1 MDEAFMKERAL
12 HIRNLAE
19 KADPFIKRRLL
30 DLAASYESRLGR
42 PSQASMRASFKP
54 SVRKKLRSRKL
65 SPCGRLEPLRL
76 LECSRIDSSIGDRRE
91 QNSFVSRDSSPGGN
105 LDC

>member
-30 DLAASYESRLGR
+30 DLAASYERRLGR
-42 PSQASMRASFKP
+42 PSQSSMRLLSSQASE
-54 SVRKKLRSRKL
+54 R
-65 SPCGRLEPLRL
+65 
-76 LECSRIDSSIGDRRE
+76 
-91 QNSFVSRDSSPGGN
+91 N
-105 LDC
+105 LDHES

>member
-30 DLAASYESRLGR
+30 DLAASYESRLER
-42 PSQASMRASFKP
+42 PSQASMRP
-54 SVRKKLRSRKL
+54 L
-65 SPCGRLEPLRL
+65 SNQPQKE
-76 LECSRIDSSIGDRRE
+76 
-91 QNSFVSRDSSPGGN
+91 N
-105 LDC
+105 LDP

>member
-30 DLAASYESRLGR
+30 DLTASYESRLGR
-42 PSQASMRASFKP
+42 PSQASMRLVSSQP
-54 SVRKKLRSRKL
+54 PERN
-65 SPCGRLEPLRL
+65 LEN
-76 LECSRIDSSIGDRRE
+76 E
-91 QNSFVSRDSSPGGN
+91 N
-105 LDC
+105 

>member
-30 DLAASYESRLGR
+30 DLAASYERRLGR
-42 PSQASMRASFKP
+42 PSQASMRLLSSQASE
-54 SVRKKLRSRKL
+54 R
-65 SPCGRLEPLRL
+65 
-76 LECSRIDSSIGDRRE
+76 
-91 QNSFVSRDSSPGGN
+91 N
-105 LDC
+105 LDHES